1 MTAETNTVDK
11 EQTEE
16 EEFPAEAQLAF
27 EAIDMLCRELQG
39 KVDIDTMA
47 DALISVGFDMTR
59 HIADH
64 AMPGATHAEK
74 TSAVREHLE
83 SIITGL
89 VENVWKD
96 LPSNENE

>member
-1 MTAETNTVDK
+1 MTTDTDTIEK
-11 EQTEE
+11 EETEE
-16 EEFPAEAQLAF
+16 GEFPAEAQLAF

-74 TSAVREHLE
+74 TDAVREHLE
-83 SIITGL
+83 SIIKGL
-89 VENVWKD
+89 TENVWKE
-96 LPSNENE
+96 LPQEKSE